1 MFVNRFHV
9 FALAVITLV
18 LGYLGFKVMKP
29 FLTPIAWASVLSL
42 LFYPMYMYLVKPLR
56 WKSLA
61 AFVTLVVILI
71 VILGPFSYLSFLLAR
86 ELTEVAAIIKGGELQ
101 KLAAVL
107 DEPRFAWLTER
118 IKLIYNIGDTDME
131 RLLVEALSNL
141 GQKLMEKV
149 TAGAKDIL
157 AALLNFIF
165 MSLAIFFL
173 LRDGPGFVVKLR
185 NYLPFPEPQRDRL
198 EKQVKDMV
206 VSTIF
211 GGVVVALVQGLMGG
225 TAFYYLG
232 VPSPV
237 IWGTAIAILS
247 FVPMLG
253 TFSIW
258 GPIVVYLFLK
268 GAIAKGFILLLIG
281 AFGISLVDNILKPLI
296 IGGRTKMPTLLIFF
310 SVIGGIKLFGLIGLI
325 MGPLSVALFISVL
338 GIFRN
343 IEGGVNAQQSR
354 T

>member
-149 TAGAKDIL
+149 TCHIL
-157 AALLNFIF
+157 PPQG
-165 MSLAIFFL
+165 
-173 LRDGPGFVVKLR
+173 RPGLCR
-185 NYLPFPEPQRDRL
+185 ETQELP
-198 EKQVKDMV
+198 
-206 VSTIF
+206 
-211 GGVVVALVQGLMGG
+211 
-225 TAFYYLG
+225 AF
-232 VPSPV
+232 
-237 IWGTAIAILS
+237 
-247 FVPMLG
+247 
-253 TFSIW
+253 
-258 GPIVVYLFLK
+258 
-268 GAIAKGFILLLIG
+268 
-281 AFGISLVDNILKPLI
+281 
-296 IGGRTKMPTLLIFF
+296 
-310 SVIGGIKLFGLIGLI
+310 
-325 MGPLSVALFISVL
+325 
-338 GIFRN
+338 
-343 IEGGVNAQQSR
+343 SR
-354 T
+354 TAEGQA

>member
-1 MFVNRFHV
+1 
-9 FALAVITLV
+9 
-18 LGYLGFKVMKP
+18 
-29 FLTPIAWASVLSL
+29 
-42 LFYPMYMYLVKPLR
+42 
-56 WKSLA
+56 
-61 AFVTLVVILI
+61 
-71 VILGPFSYLSFLLAR
+71 
-86 ELTEVAAIIKGGELQ
+86 
-101 KLAAVL
+101 
-107 DEPRFAWLTER
+107 
-118 IKLIYNIGDTDME
+118 
-131 RLLVEALSNL
+131 
-141 GQKLMEKV
+141 
-149 TAGAKDIL
+149 
-157 AALLNFIF
+157 
-165 MSLAIFFL
+165 
-173 LRDGPGFVVKLR
+173 VKLR